1 MQKIKDKSGLALGA
15 IVSLIASLFVG
26 VVGVSP
32 ASAATETAA
41 VITPLGA
48 GPLTENT
55 IVITEP
61 FETFTRYG
69 SSVVGVAT
77 DGGSGAV
84 IGRGSVANYELH
96 FSITSES
103 TALVI
108 QAAAASNFSGDVHLT
123 AQSISASV
131 SNPTGPATGYV
142 VVPSTSPYVK
152 FSLASATSVSAATS
166 VTVTPYLDNDGVA
179 GWSDG
184 DTKGDAYT
192 INFVPWSSLGGSV
205 AITQPTQG
213 MKTATASVTITEGTM
228 RWSQLAGGFSVHL
241 RSTQDNSNGDFGTIS
256 AASPYNA
263 ASVYRAATTMDDTGV
278 NFSFSAA
285 VPVGSGT
292 MGLNNDL
299 IAGVQSI
306 SAKLVYYTAAPS
318 DNEQDITANR
328 VIASSTVSVAAQSA
342 AGLTL
347 SPATSANVIKTGDNA
362 ASARY
367 NSAFAL
373 TAFPYSSS
381 ITTSIAVAS
390 SFTVSAVGSGLDFDA
405 DSGVILNG
413 VAYTSSAQFAA
424 AGFTLAAGTTTVT
437 VETYGQNATGTDTM
451 TFKLSQGLR
460 DVSLVVTLVEV
471 AYTAIYAP
479 TSVAGLAGASKTF
492 VVDVKDQF
500 GVKSVRTDM
509 RILGSVAL
517 ASSTST
523 ATATVTAGT
532 ATLTIAPT
540 PATRTGSATLTLQ
553 PQYFNQATQGWDNLG
568 TADSVTW
575 NVYAAADGAD
585 GFTSRTATAS
595 MSISY
600 GVKAYSWSGV
610 VSVAIVN
617 SYSPITVTATG
628 LVIENNDETTT
639 TASDT
644 LTVAANGLAGNF
656 RFAGHLA
663 GTYTVTFTNGTATTT
678 SLVTIHAAGHD
689 KGASISFDKSSIA
702 SGETSTLTGTLVDE
716 HGNPVATGGTAS
728 VAVTYT
734 GKGLPY
740 GNSATMQTDADGQFT
755 FQVLVL
761 STEKGDAAIS
771 TTYKPT
777 GETSSTRNITLVH
790 ALSVGAAAASS
801 ADQKVNAGSFKGY
814 VAVYAKGYEGQRL
827 SAKVGN
833 DWVVVASLAS
843 NFERVVEF
851 TGAGYTI
858 AVRIYIDRVL
868 VDTITVTTK

>member
-32 ASAATETAA
+32 ASAATETSA

-55 IVITEP
+55 IIITEP
-61 FETFTRYG
+61 FETLTRYG
-69 SSVVGVAT
+69 TGVAA
-77 DGGSGAV
+77 GSGTYP
-84 IGRGSVANYELH
+84 RANYSLH
-96 FSITSES
+96 YSISSES
-103 TALVI
+103 ETLNI
-108 QAAAASNFSGDVHLT
+108 ISAAASDFTSETHLT
-123 AQSISASV
+123 GESISAG
-131 SNPTGPATGYV
+131 TTPATGYV
-142 VVPSTSPYVK
+142 TVVSTSPYVA
-152 FSLASATSVSAATS
+152 FSFPAATSMSAAIS
-166 VTVTPYLDNDGVA
+166 VTVTPFMDNDGVS

-184 DTKGDAYT
+184 DAKGDPYT
-192 INFVPWSSLGGSV
+192 MNFVPWSSLGGAVS
-205 AITQPTQG
+205 ITQPTVGAKQV
-213 MKTATASVTITEGTM
+213 TVSATFTEGTM
-228 RWSQLAGGFSVHL
+228 RWSQLAGGFSVHIL
-241 RSTQDNSNGDFGTIS
+241 STFDNPTNSGTIS
-256 AASPYNA
+256 TAVPFSSANI
-263 ASVYRAATTMDDTGV
+263 YRAATSIDDTNV
-278 NFSFSAA
+278 NFSFSAVA
-285 VPVGSGT
+285 NVGQDDGI
-292 MGLNNDL
+292 NNDSL
-299 IAGVQSI
+299 DGVESVSARLVYYAVSPDNYAVAITSSRVIATATVSVGVQS
-306 SAKLVYYTAAPS
+306 AT
-318 DNEQDITANR
+318 
-328 VIASSTVSVAAQSA
+328 
-342 AGLTL
+342 GLTL

-367 NSAFAL
+367 NSAFSL
-373 TAFPYSSS
+373 TAFPYSAS

-413 VAYTSSAQFAA
+413 VTYTSSAQFAA

-451 TFKLSQGLR
+451 TFKLTQGLR
-460 DVSLVVTLVEV
+460 DVSLTVTLVEV

-575 NVYAAADGAD
+575 NVYAAGAAGAD

-656 RFAGHLA
+656 RFAGHIA
-663 GTYTVTFTNGTATTT
+663 GTYTVTFTNGTETTT

-777 GETSSTRNITLVH
+777 GETSSTRNITQVH

>member
-26 VVGVSP
+26 VVGTAP
-32 ASAATETAA
+32 AAAATETSA

-55 IVITEP
+55 ILITEP
-61 FETFTRYG
+61 FETLTRYG
-69 SSVVGVAT
+69 TGVAA
-77 DGGSGAV
+77 GSGTYP
-84 IGRGSVANYELH
+84 RANYSLH
-96 FSITSES
+96 YSISSES
-103 TALVI
+103 ETLNI
-108 QAAAASNFSGDVHLT
+108 ISAAASNFSSETHLT
-123 AQSISASV
+123 GTSISAG
-131 SNPTGPATGYV
+131 TTPATGYV
-142 VVPSTSPYVK
+142 TVDSASPYVA
-152 FSLASATSVSAATS
+152 FSFPAATSMSAAIS
-166 VTVTPYLDNDGVA
+166 VTVTPFFDNDGVS
-179 GWSDG
+179 GWSEG
-184 DTKGDAYT
+184 DSKGDAYT
-192 INFVPWSSLGGSV
+192 MNFVPWSSLGGAV
-205 AITQPTQG
+205 TITQPTVG
-213 MKTATASVTITEGTM
+213 ATQVTVSATFTEGTM
-228 RWSQLAGGFSVHL
+228 RWSQLAGGFSVHIL
-241 RSTQDNSNGDFGTIS
+241 STFDNPTNSGTIS
-256 AASPYNA
+256 TAVPFNAS
-263 ASVYRAATTMDDTGV
+263 SFYRAATTIDDTAV
-278 NFSFSAA
+278 NFSFSAVA
-285 VPVGSGT
+285 NVGESG
-292 MGLNNDL
+292 GLNND
-299 IAGVQSI
+299 GVDGVESV
-306 SAKLVYYTAAPS
+306 SARLVYYAVSP
-318 DNEQDITANR
+318 DNNAVDITSSR
-328 VIASSTVSVAAQSA
+328 VIAVSTVSVGAQSA

-347 SPATSANVIKTGDNA
+347 SPATSANIIKTGDNA

-367 NSAFAL
+367 NSAFSL
-373 TAFPYSSS
+373 TAFPYSAS

-390 SFTVSAVGSGLDFDA
+390 SFTVSAVGSGLNFDV

-413 VAYTSSAQFAA
+413 VTYTSSADFAA

-437 VETYGQNATGTDTM
+437 VETYGQDAAGTDTM
-451 TFKLSQGLR
+451 TFNLRQGLQ
-460 DVSLVVTLVEV
+460 DVTLVVTLVEV
-471 AYTAIYAP
+471 AYTAVYTP
-479 TSVAGLAGASKTF
+479 TTVAGLAGASKTF
-492 VVDVKDQF
+492 VVDVEDQF

-568 TADSVTW
+568 TADTVTW

-600 GVKAYSWSGV
+600 GVSAYSWSGV

-644 LTVAANGLAGNF
+644 LTVAATGLAGNF
-656 RFAGHLA
+656 RFAGHIA
-663 GTYTVTFTNGTATTT
+663 GTYTVTFTNGTETTT

-740 GNSATMQTDADGQFT
+740 GNSATMQTNADGEFT

-777 GETSSTRNITLVH
+777 GEASSTRNITEVH
-790 ALSVGAAAASS
+790 ALSVGQAAAST

-814 VAVYAKGYEGQRL
+814 VAIYAKGYEGQRL
-827 SAKVGN
+827 SAKVGK

-843 NFERVVEF
+843 NFERVVEY

>member
-32 ASAATETAA
+32 AAAATETAA
-41 VITPLGA
+41 VITPIGA

-69 SSVVGVAT
+69 TSVVGVVK
-77 DGGSGAV
+77 DGGNGAV
-84 IGRGSVANYELH
+84 LGTGTAADYKLY

-108 QAAAASNFSGDVHLT
+108 QAAAASNFSSDTHLT
-123 AQSISASV
+123 ATSVSASV

-142 VVPSTSPYVK
+142 TVPSTSPYVK

-166 VTVTPYLDNDGVA
+166 ITVTPFLDNDGVS
-179 GWSDG
+179 GYSDG
-184 DTKGDAYT
+184 DTTGTAYT
-192 INFVPWSSLGGSV
+192 INFVPWSSLGG
-205 AITQPTQG
+205 A
-213 MKTATASVTITEGTM
+213 VTITPPSVGAKQVTVSATFTEGTM
-228 RWSQLAGGFSVHL
+228 RWSQLAGGFSVHIL
-241 RSTQDNSNGDFGTIS
+241 STFDNPTNSGTIS
-256 AASPYNA
+256 TAVPFNAS
-263 ASVYRAATTMDDTGV
+263 SFYRAATTIDDTTV
-278 NFSFSAA
+278 NFSFSAVA
-285 VPVGSGT
+285 NVGESG
-292 MGLNNDL
+292 GLNND
-299 IAGVQSI
+299 GVDGVESV
-306 SAKLVYYTAAPS
+306 SARLVYYAVSP
-318 DNEQDITANR
+318 DNNAVDITSSR
-328 VIASSTVSVAAQSA
+328 VIAVSTVSVGAQSA

-347 SPATSANVIKTGDNA
+347 SPATSANIIKSGDNA

-367 NSAFAL
+367 NSAFSL
-373 TAFPYSSS
+373 TAFPYSAS

-390 SFTVSAVGSGLDFDA
+390 SFTVSAVGSGLNFDA

-413 VAYTSSAQFAA
+413 VTYTSSAGFAA

-437 VETYGQNATGTDTM
+437 VETYGQDAAGTDTM
-451 TFKLSQGLR
+451 TFNLRQGLQ
-460 DVSLVVTLVEV
+460 DVTLVVTLVEV
-471 AYTAIYAP
+471 AYTAIYTP

-575 NVYAAADGAD
+575 NVYASTDGAD

-644 LTVAANGLAGNF
+644 LTVTANGLAGNF
-656 RFAGHLA
+656 RFAGHIA

-702 SGETSTLTGTLVDE
+702 AGETSTLTGTLVDE

-740 GNSATMQTDADGQFT
+740 GNSATMQTDADGEFT

-777 GETSSTRNITLVH
+777 GEASSTRNITAVH
-790 ALSVGAAAASS
+790 ALSVGQAAASS

-827 SAKVGN
+827 SAKVGK

>member
-32 ASAATETAA
+32 ASAANESAA

-55 IVITEP
+55 IIITEP
-61 FETFTRYG
+61 FETLTRYG
-69 SSVVGVAT
+69 TGVAS
-77 DGGSGAV
+77 GSGNDP
-84 IGRGSVANYELH
+84 RANYSLH
-96 FSITSES
+96 YSISSES
-103 TALVI
+103 ETLNIIAS
-108 QAAAASNFSGDVHLT
+108 AASNFGSETHLT
-123 AQSISASV
+123 GTSISAG
-131 SNPTGPATGYV
+131 TTPATGYV
-142 VVPSTSPYVK
+142 TVPSASPYVA
-152 FSLASATSVSAATS
+152 FSFPAATSTSAAIS
-166 VTVTPYLDNDGVA
+166 VTVTPFMDNDGVS

-192 INFVPWSSLGGSV
+192 MNFVPWSGLGA
-205 AITQPTQG
+205 AISITTPTQG
-213 MKTATASVTITEGTM
+213 MKQVTASVTLTEGTM
-228 RWSQLAGGFSVHL
+228 RWSQLAGGFSLHL
-241 RSTQDNSNGDFGTIS
+241 RSTQDNNAANFGTIS
-256 AASPYNA
+256 ATSPYDA
-263 ASVYRAATTMDDTGV
+263 TSFYRAATSIDDTNV

-285 VPVGSGT
+285 VPVGEST
-292 MGLNNDL
+292 GLNNNL
-299 IAGVQSI
+299 IDGVQSI
-306 SAKLVYYTAAPS
+306 SAKLVYYAVAPDS
-318 DNEQDITANR
+318 NAENITSSR
-328 VIASSTVSVAAQSA
+328 VIAQATVSVAAQSA

-347 SPATSANVIKTGDNA
+347 SPATSANIIKTGDNA

-367 NSAFAL
+367 NSAFSL
-373 TAFPYSSS
+373 TAFPYSAS

-390 SFTVSAVGSGLDFDA
+390 SFTVSAVGSGISFDA

-413 VAYTSSAQFAA
+413 VTYTSSARFAA

-437 VETYGQNATGTDTM
+437 VETYGQDAAGTDTM
-451 TFKLSQGLR
+451 TFKLSQGLS
-460 DVSLVVTLVEV
+460 DVSLTVTLVEV
-471 AYTAIYAP
+471 AYTAIYVP
-479 TSVAGLAGASKTF
+479 TSVAGLAGASKNF

-568 TADSVTW
+568 TADTVTW
-575 NVYAAADGAD
+575 NVYSAADGAD

-600 GVKAYSWSGV
+600 GVSAYSWSGV
-610 VSVAIVN
+610 VAVAIVN

-628 LVIENNDETTT
+628 LVIENNDDATV

-656 RFAGHLA
+656 RFAGTKA

-728 VAVTYT
+728 IAVTYT

-740 GNSATMQTDADGQFT
+740 GNSATMQTDASGQFT

-777 GETSSTRNITLVH
+777 GESTSTRNITTVH

>member
-32 ASAATETAA
+32 AAATNETSA

-55 IVITEP
+55 ILITEP
-61 FETFTRYG
+61 FETLMRYG
-69 SSVVGVAT
+69 TGVAA
-77 DGGSGAV
+77 GSGTYPL
-84 IGRGSVANYELH
+84 SNFSLH
-96 FSITSES
+96 YSISSES
-103 TALVI
+103 ETLNI
-108 QAAAASNFSGDVHLT
+108 MSAAAANFSGADNIGGT
-123 AQSISASV
+123 SISAG
-131 SNPTGPATGYV
+131 TTPATGYV
-142 VVPSTSPYVK
+142 TVDSTSPYVA
-152 FSLASATSVSAATS
+152 FQFPAATSMSAAIS
-166 VTVTPYLDNDGVA
+166 VTVTPFLDNDGVA

-184 DTKGDAYT
+184 DSKGDPYT
-192 INFVPWSSLGGSV
+192 MNFVPWSGLGGAVS
-205 AITQPTQG
+205 ITQPTVGAKQV
-213 MKTATASVTITEGTM
+213 TVSATFTEGTM
-228 RWSQLAGGFSVHL
+228 RWSQLAGGFSVHIL
-241 RSTQDNSNGDFGTIS
+241 STFDNPTNSGTIS
-256 AASPYNA
+256 TAVPFDAS
-263 ASVYRAATTMDDTGV
+263 SIYRAATTIDDTAV
-278 NFSFSAA
+278 NFSFSAVA
-285 VPVGSGT
+285 NVGESG
-292 MGLNNDL
+292 GLNND
-299 IAGVQSI
+299 GVDGVESV
-306 SAKLVYYTAAPS
+306 SARLVYYAVSP
-318 DNEQDITANR
+318 DNNAVDITSSR
-328 VIASSTVSVAAQSA
+328 VIAVSTVSVGAQSA

-347 SPATSANVIKTGDNA
+347 SPATSANIIKTGDNA

-367 NSAFAL
+367 NSAFSL
-373 TAFPYSSS
+373 TAFPYSAS

-390 SFTVSAVGSGLDFDA
+390 SFTVSSVGSGLDFDV

-413 VAYTSSAQFAA
+413 VTYTSSAQFAA

-437 VETYGQNATGTDTM
+437 VETYGQDATGTDNM
-451 TFKLSQGLR
+451 VFNLRQGLQ
-460 DVSLVVTLVEV
+460 DVSLTVTLVEV
-471 AYTAIYAP
+471 AYTAVYTP
-479 TSVAGLAGASKTF
+479 TSVAGLSGASKTF
-492 VVDVKDQF
+492 VVDVEDQF
-500 GVKSVRTDM
+500 GEKSVRTDM

-540 PATRTGSATLTLQ
+540 PASRTGSATLTLQ

-568 TADSVTW
+568 TADTVTW

-600 GVKAYSWSGV
+600 GVAAYSWSGV

-644 LTVAANGLAGNF
+644 LTVTANGVAGNF
-656 RFAGHLA
+656 RFAGHIA
-663 GTYTVTFTNGTATTT
+663 GTYTVTFTNGTETTT

-702 SGETSTLTGTLVDE
+702 SGETSTLTGKLVDE

-740 GNSATMQTDADGQFT
+740 GNSATMQTDADGEFT

-777 GETSSTRNITLVH
+777 GEASSTRNITAVH
-790 ALSVGAAAASS
+790 ALSVGAAAAST